1 MSDSI
6 KSLLYIVGTI
16 LVIGIVG
23 VLAFKLLLLLLPV
36 IIALW
41 VIFKVKNYFGRKS
54 RTNSTVNY
62 TSEYKSSYTNENID
76 DSVGEVIDVDYEDVN
91 K

>member
-6 KSLLYIVGTI
+6 KSFLYIVGTI

>member
-6 KSLLYIVGTI
+6 KSFLYIIGTI

-41 VIFKVKNYFGRKS
+41 VIFKVKNYFGRKN
-54 RTNSTVNY
+54 RTNSTTNY
-62 TSEYKSSYTNENID
+62 TSEYKSSYTNERID
-76 DSVGEVIDVDYEDVN
+76 DSIGEVIDVDYEDVN